1 MKKIYL
7 VIVFSA
13 FCVAVS
19 LNSSF
24 AGSTGPIKDH
34 ATFLKDGGDPAAP
47 KSINKIEV
55 IPDNFGGNLYFY
67 KDEKGNSCV
76 SNSMDN
82 IPVKDTRLAQTED
95 SASISVKSDKS
106 SAQDPLML
114 AELEDE
120 YDDEYY
126 DEDQD
131 YFDEYE
137 SFETIAD
144 PLEPIN
150 RIFFRFN
157 DKLYFWLLKPVA
169 SGYKAV
175 VPEPA
180 RISVRN
186 FFSNLSF
193 PVRFVNCLFQ
203 CKFEGAGYEVGRF
216 LVNSTIGLVGFYDVA
231 GKDFN
236 MKEYDED
243 LGQTLGSYGLG
254 HGFFI
259 NWPFLGPSSVRD
271 SIGDAGD
278 AFLEPLYYTD
288 LETKYKLAVKAI
300 EKINSTSLIIGE
312 YEDLKKAA
320 LDPYI
325 AYRDA
330 YYQYR
335 NAKTKE

>member
-1 MKKIYL
+1 MKKNCH
-7 VIVFSA
+7 VIVISA
-13 FCVAVS
+13 FCIVLS
-19 LNSSF
+19 FNSSF
-24 AGSTGPIKDH
+24 AGSPGAIKDQ
-34 ATFLKDGGDPAAP
+34 ATFLQDFKYPDGPE
-47 KSINKIEV
+47 SIYQIEV
-55 IPDNFGGNLYFY
+55 VPDNFGGNLYFY
-67 KDEKGNSCV
+67 KDEEGNSCV
-76 SNSMDN
+76 SNSMDY
-82 IPVKDTRLAQTED
+82 IPVKDTRHFQAKD
-95 SASISVKSDKS
+95 SGSVSVKSDNGAPQS
-106 SAQDPLML
+106 PLML
-114 AELEDE
+114 AQFEDE

-131 YFDEYE
+131 YYDEYE

-150 RIFFRFN
+150 RVFFHFN
-157 DKLYFWLLKPVA
+157 DKMYFWFLKPVA

-180 RISVRN
+180 RLGVKN
-186 FFSNLSF
+186 FFSNLAF
-193 PVRFVNCLFQ
+193 PIRFVNCLLQ
-203 CKFEGAGYEVGRF
+203 GKFEGVGHEVGRF
-216 LVNSTIGLVGFYDVA
+216 ITNSTIGLAGFFDVA
-231 GKDFN
+231 GKHFN

-243 LGQTLGSYGLG
+243 LGQTLGSYGFG

-259 NWPFLGPSSVRD
+259 NLPFLGPSSLRD
-271 SIGDAGD
+271 GIGDTGD
-278 AFLEPLYYTD
+278 AFLDPIYYSD
-288 LETKYKLAVKAI
+288 LETKYELAIQAF
-300 EKINSTSLIIGE
+300 EKVNDVSLIIGE